1 VGLAR
6 GGGYEAL
13 HQLQPT
19 ERDEANYPDHEYA
32 IDYGEQ
38 GALPS

>member
-1 VGLAR
+1 VSLAR

-19 ERDEANYPDHEYA
+19 KREEANPADHKYA
-32 IDYGEQ
+32 IDCGEQ
-38 GALPS
+38 H